1 MKAILVRR
9 EALRPETLVLQRLC
23 HDLSDSEG
31 KILFRKGAPILEAD
45 LPALLA
51 APWET
56 LHLLQLE
63 PGDLDEIAAGERLA
77 RAIAGTGVVVQKG
90 AHGKQTLRASYKG
103 LLKIDAATLQ
113 GINALPGI
121 AVYTLLTGQVVCGG
135 DVIAYA
141 QITPLALPD
150 KTIEAVERWT
160 QPAGCLLS
168 VAPFFPRSIGILL
181 SEQSDPVARERFLN
195 ALKKKLD
202 WFGST
207 IREIVDLPPD
217 PEVIRVSLVDA
228 VASGATLI
236 LIAGSNAM
244 DPLDPFLLALERA
257 GARMERIGI
266 PAHPG
271 TLLWLAGYKGVSL
284 IGLPRCGLFSQTT
297 VFDLILPK
305 LLARGR
311 ISPEE
316 IADLGHGGILNR
328 DMMFRFPPYERESA
342 P

>member
-9 EALRPETLVLQRLC
+9 EALRPERLVYQRLC

-31 KILFRKGAPILEAD
+31 KILFRKGAPILEGD

-56 LHLLQLE
+56 LHLVQLE

-77 RAIAGTGVVVQKG
+77 RAIAGTGVVVQAG
-90 AHGKQTLRASYKG
+90 AHGKQTLRAAYKG
-103 LLKIDAATLQ
+103 VLEIDVAALQ
-113 GINALPGI
+113 EINTLPGI
-121 AVYTLLTGQVVCGG
+121 AVYTLLTDQVVCAGE
-135 DVIAYA
+135 VIAYA

-150 KTIEAVERWT
+150 KTIEAVERST
-160 QPAGCLLS
+160 RPAGCLLS
-168 VAPFFPRSIGILL
+168 VAPFSPRSVAVLL
-181 SEQSDPVARERFLN
+181 SERSDPSARERFLA
-195 ALKKKLD
+195 ALKTKFD
-202 WFGST
+202 WFGCSVQ
-207 IREIVDLPPD
+207 RIVDLPPD
-217 PEVIRVSLVDA
+217 PEVIRVSIVDA

-236 LIAGSNAM
+236 LITGSNAM

-271 TLLWLAGYKGVSL
+271 TLLWLAGYKGVPL

-305 LLARGR
+305 ILAHGK
-311 ISPEE
+311 IELEE
-316 IADLGHGGILNR
+316 IAGLGHGGILNR

>member
-31 KILFRKGAPILEAD
+31 KILFRKGAPILEED

-56 LHLLQLE
+56 LHLVQLE

-77 RAIAGTGVVVQKG
+77 RAIAGTGVVVQAG

-113 GINALPGI
+113 GINSLPGI
-121 AVYTLLTGQVVCGG
+121 AVYTLLTGQVVCSG

-168 VAPFFPRSIGILL
+168 VAPFFPRSIGLLL
-181 SEQSDPVARERFLN
+181 SERCDPVARERFLN

-236 LIAGSNAM
+236 LITGSNAM

-305 LLARGR
+305 LLAHGR

-316 IADLGHGGILNR
+316 IADLGHGGILNH
-328 DMMFRFPPYERESA
+328 DMIFRFPPYERESA

>member
-9 EALRPETLVLQRLC
+9 EALRPETLVGLHLC
-23 HDLSDSEG
+23 HDLSNSEG
-31 KILFRKGAPILEAD
+31 KVIFRKGHAVEKSD
-45 LPALLA
+45 LPVLLA

-56 LHLLQLE
+56 LHLVQKE
-63 PGDLDEIAAGERLA
+63 AGDLDEIAAGERLA
-77 RAIAGTGVVVQKG
+77 RAIAGAGVVVQAG

-113 GINALPGI
+113 GINSLPGI
-121 AVYTLLTGQVVCGG
+121 AVYTLLTGQVVCSG

-141 QITPLALPD
+141 QITPLSLPD

-168 VAPFFPRSIGILL
+168 VAPFFPRSIGLLL

-236 LIAGSNAM
+236 LIAGSNAL